1 MFWICRALLQVT
13 KYIFSPILHGYYNII
28 KCEFN
33 DLLGDPPKID
43 PLDFSATGSLHG
55 QNSGDPARG

>member
-1 MFWICRALLQVT
+1 MSGSFAGEKIFFSTTLQ
-13 KYIFSPILHGYYNII
+13 GYYNII

-43 PLDFSATGSLHG
+43 PLNFSAAGSLHG
-55 QNSGDPARG
+55 QNSGDPGRG